1 MNCTKKVYKCKE
13 NVKYLYNSK
22 EMCYTNKKEC
32 DYVPILY
39 TKLFQLLSEKKISK
53 TELQKRIGMSS
64 TTMAKLS
71 KNENVS
77 IKIIGDICKTLNCQ
91 PGDIIEMSNTTD
103 NRLLNLLREEK
114 GMKLK
119 GGLYHQTQV
128 KLAYNSNR
136 IEGSKL
142 SEDQTRYIYET
153 NTIAMEKEET
163 ASIDDIIETINH
175 FQCFDYMLDIADQK
189 LSEDTIKDFHKILK
203 NNTSDSRKEWFNVG
217 DYKKKANMIGDQK
230 TVAPSKVKGEMAKL
244 LINYN
249 QISKI
254 KFEDIIEF
262 HYNFETIHPF
272 QDGNGRVGR
281 MIIFKE
287 CLKNGI
293 DPFIIDE
300 QHKLFY
306 YRGLKEFSEDRGYLI
321 DTCCSAQD
329 RYKELLEYFLEE

>member
-1 MNCTKKVYKCKE
+1 M
-13 NVKYLYNSK
+13 
-22 EMCYTNKKEC
+22 
-32 DYVPILY
+32 PIQY
-39 TKLFQLLSEKKISK
+39 TKLFQLLSEKDISK

-77 IKIIGDICKTLNCQ
+77 IKIIDDICKILNCQ
-91 PGDIIEMSNTTD
+91 PGDIMEMSKTTD
-103 NRLLNLLREEK
+103 NLLLNLLREEK

-153 NTIAMEKEET
+153 NTIAIEKEET

-175 FQCFDYMLDIADQK
+175 FQCFDYMLDIADQI
-189 LSEDTIKDFHKILK
+189 LSEDILKGFHKILK

-217 DYKKKANMIGDQK
+217 DYKKKPNMIGDQK
-230 TVAPSKVKGEMAKL
+230 TVLPSKVKGEMAKL

-249 QISKI
+249 QISKVT
-254 KFEDIIEF
+254 FEDIIEF
-262 HYNFETIHPF
+262 HYNFESIHPF

-287 CLKNGI
+287 CLKNEI
-293 DPFIIDE
+293 VPFIIDE
-300 QHKLFY
+300 QHKIFY
-306 YRGLKEFSEDRGYLI
+306 YRGLKEFPKERGYLI
-321 DTCCSAQD
+321 DTCYSAQD
-329 RYKELLEYFLEE
+329 RYKELLEYFSGE

>member
-1 MNCTKKVYKCKE
+1 M
-13 NVKYLYNSK
+13 
-22 EMCYTNKKEC
+22 
-32 DYVPILY
+32 PIHY
-39 TKLFQLLSEKKISK
+39 SKLFQLLSEKNISK
-53 TELQKRIGMSS
+53 TELQKRVGMSS

-77 IKIIGDICKTLNCQ
+77 IKIIEDICKTLNCQ
-91 PGDIIEMSNTTD
+91 PGDVMEMSNTTD
-103 NRLLNLLREEK
+103 KQLLRMLRDEK
-114 GMKLK
+114 EMSLK

-153 NTIAMEKEET
+153 NTIATEKEET
-163 ASIDDIIETINH
+163 ASIDDITETINH
-175 FQCFDYMLDIADQK
+175 FQCFDYMLDIADER
-189 LSEDTIKDFHKILK
+189 LSEEIIKEFHKILK

-217 DYKKKANMIGDQK
+217 DYKTKPNMIGDQK
-230 TVAPSKVKGEMAKL
+230 TTSPSKVKGEMAKL
-244 LINYN
+244 LVDYN
-249 QISKI
+249 QIQKVT
-254 KFEDIIEF
+254 FEDIVEF

-287 CLKNGI
+287 CLKNEI
-293 DPFIIDE
+293 VPFIIDE

-306 YRGLKEFSEDRGYLI
+306 YRGLKEFSVERGYLI
-321 DTCCSAQD
+321 DTCFSAQD
-329 RYKELLEYFLEE
+329 RYKELLEYFSGE

>member
-1 MNCTKKVYKCKE
+1 
-13 NVKYLYNSK
+13 
-22 EMCYTNKKEC
+22 
-32 DYVPILY
+32 
-39 TKLFQLLSEKKISK
+39 
-53 TELQKRIGMSS
+53 MSS

-77 IKIIGDICKTLNCQ
+77 IKIIDDICKTLNCQ

-103 NRLLNLLREEK
+103 NLLLKLFREEK

-153 NTIAMEKEET
+153 NTIATEKEEA

-189 LSEDTIKDFHKILK
+189 LSEDIIKDFHKILK

-217 DYKKKANMIGDQK
+217 DYKKKPNMIGDQK

-249 QISKI
+249 QISQI
-254 KFEDIIEF
+254 TFEDIIEF
-262 HYNFETIHPF
+262 HYNFESIHPF

-300 QHKLFY
+300 QHKYFY

-321 DTCCSAQD
+321 DTCFSAQD
-329 RYKELLEYFLEE
+329 RYKELLEYFSGE

>member
-1 MNCTKKVYKCKE
+1 M
-13 NVKYLYNSK
+13 
-22 EMCYTNKKEC
+22 
-32 DYVPILY
+32 PIQY
-39 TKLFQLLSEKKISK
+39 TKLFQLLSEKNISK
-53 TELQKRIGMSS
+53 TELQKSIGMSS

-77 IKIIGDICKTLNCQ
+77 IKIIEDICKILNCQ
-91 PGDIIEMSNTTD
+91 PGDIMEMSRTTD
-103 NRLLNLLREEK
+103 NHLLNLLREEK

-153 NTIAMEKEET
+153 NTIVTEKEET
-163 ASIDDIIETINH
+163 ASVDDIIETINH

-189 LSEDTIKDFHKILK
+189 LSEDIMKSFHKILK

-217 DYKKKANMIGDQK
+217 DYKIRPNMIGDQK
-230 TVAPSKVKGEMAKL
+230 TIAPSKVKGEMAKL

-249 QISKI
+249 QILYAS
-254 KFEDIIEF
+254 FEDIIEF
-262 HYNFETIHPF
+262 HYNFESIHPF

-287 CLKNGI
+287 CLKNGVT
-293 DPFIIDE
+293 PFIIDE

-306 YRGLKEFSEDRGYLI
+306 YRGLKQFSEERGYLL
-321 DTCCSAQD
+321 DTCYSAQN
-329 RYKELLEYFLEE
+329 RYKELLAYFAGE

>member
-1 MNCTKKVYKCKE
+1 M
-13 NVKYLYNSK
+13 S
-22 EMCYTNKKEC
+22 
-32 DYVPILY
+32 IHY
-39 TKLFQLLSEKKISK
+39 TKLFQLLSEKNISK

-77 IKIIGDICKTLNCQ
+77 IKIIVDICKTLNCQ
-91 PGDIIEMSNTTD
+91 PGDIMEMSNQI
-103 NRLLNLLREEK
+103 NNSLLHLLREEK
-114 GMKLK
+114 DMKLK

-153 NTIAMEKEET
+153 NTIVTEKDET
-163 ASIDDIIETINH
+163 ASIDDIMETINH
-175 FQCFDYMLDIADQK
+175 FQCFDYMLEIANQD
-189 LSEDTIKDFHKILK
+189 LSEENIKEFHKILK

-217 DYKKKANMIGDQK
+217 DYKKKPNMIGDNK
-230 TVAPSKVKGEMAKL
+230 TVSPSKVKGEMAKL

-249 QISKI
+249 QISEVT
-254 KFEDIIEF
+254 FEDIIEF
-262 HYNFETIHPF
+262 HYNFESIHPF

-287 CLKNGI
+287 CLKNGVV
-293 DPFIIDE
+293 PFIIDN

-306 YRGLKEFSEDRGYLI
+306 YRGLKDFSEEKGYLI
-321 DTCCSAQD
+321 ETCYSAQD
-329 RYKELLEYFLEE
+329 RYKEFLEYFTKE

>member
-1 MNCTKKVYKCKE
+1 M
-13 NVKYLYNSK
+13 
-22 EMCYTNKKEC
+22 
-32 DYVPILY
+32 PIQY
-39 TKLFQLLSEKKISK
+39 TKLFQLLSEKNISK

-64 TTMAKLS
+64 TTMAKLA

-77 IKIIGDICKTLNCQ
+77 MKIIDDICKTLSCQ
-91 PGDIIEMSNTTD
+91 PGDIIEMSNTT
-103 NRLLNLLREEK
+103 NSLLLNLLREEK
-114 GMKLK
+114 SMKLK

-153 NTIAMEKEET
+153 NTIAIEKEQ
-163 ASIDDIIETINH
+163 AVSIDDIMETINH
-175 FQCFDYMLDIADQK
+175 FQCFDYMVDIADQK
-189 LSEDTIKDFHKILK
+189 LSEDMIKNFHKILK
-203 NNTSDSRKEWFNVG
+203 SNTSDSRKEWFNVG
-217 DYKKKANMIGDQK
+217 DYKMKPNMMGDQK

-249 QISKI
+249 QISNI
-254 KFEDIIEF
+254 TFEDIIEF
-262 HYNFETIHPF
+262 HYEFESIHPF

-281 MIIFKE
+281 MIMFKE
-287 CLKNGI
+287 CLKNGV

-306 YRGLKEFSEDRGYLI
+306 YRGLKEFSEERGYLI
-321 DTCCSAQD
+321 DTCYSAQD
-329 RYKELLEYFLEE
+329 RYKELLEYFLGE

>member
-1 MNCTKKVYKCKE
+1 M
-13 NVKYLYNSK
+13 
-22 EMCYTNKKEC
+22 
-32 DYVPILY
+32 PIQY
-39 TKLFQLLSEKKISK
+39 TKLFQLLSEKNISK
-53 TELQKRIGMSS
+53 TALQKRVGMSS

-77 IKIIGDICKTLNCQ
+77 IKIIDDICKTLNCQ
-91 PGDIIEMSNTTD
+91 PGDIMEMSNTTD
-103 NRLLNLLREEK
+103 NPLLNLLREEK

-153 NTIAMEKEET
+153 NTIATEKEET

-175 FQCFDYMLDIADQK
+175 FQCFDYMLDIADQE
-189 LSEDTIKDFHKILK
+189 LSEDIIKEFHKVLK

-217 DYKKKANMIGDQK
+217 DYKKKTNMIGDQK
-230 TVAPSKVKGEMAKL
+230 TVVPSKVKGEMAKM

-254 KFEDIIEF
+254 TFEDIIEF
-262 HYNFETIHPF
+262 HYSFESIHPF

-306 YRGLKEFSEDRGYLI
+306 YKGLKEFPEERGYLI
-321 DTCCSAQD
+321 DTCYSAQD
-329 RYKELLEYFLEE
+329 RYKELLEYLSGE

>member
-1 MNCTKKVYKCKE
+1 M
-13 NVKYLYNSK
+13 
-22 EMCYTNKKEC
+22 
-32 DYVPILY
+32 PIQY
-39 TKLFQLLSEKKISK
+39 TKLFQLLSEKDISK

-77 IKIIGDICKTLNCQ
+77 IKIIEDICKTLNCQ
-91 PGDIIEMSNTTD
+91 PGDIMEISNTSD
-103 NRLLNLLREEK
+103 NLLLNLLREEK

-136 IEGSKL
+136 MEGSKL

-153 NTIAMEKEET
+153 NTIVTEKEEA

-175 FQCFDYMLDIADQK
+175 FQCFDYMIDSADQI
-189 LSEDTIKDFHKILK
+189 LSEEIIKEFHKKLRY
-203 NNTSDSRKEWFNVG
+203 NTSDSRKDWFNVG
-217 DYKKKANMIGDQK
+217 DYKKKPNMIGDLK
-230 TVAPSKVKGEMAKL
+230 TVAPSKVRGEMAKL

-254 KFEDIIEF
+254 TFEDIIEF

-293 DPFIIDE
+293 VPFIIDE
-300 QHKLFY
+300 KHKLFY
-306 YRGLKEFSEDRGYLI
+306 YRGLKEFSEERGYLLE
-321 DTCCSAQD
+321 TCYSAQD
-329 RYKELLEYFLEE
+329 RYKELLEYFSGA

>member
-1 MNCTKKVYKCKE
+1 M
-13 NVKYLYNSK
+13 
-22 EMCYTNKKEC
+22 
-32 DYVPILY
+32 PIQY
-39 TKLFQLLSEKKISK
+39 TKLFQLISEKNISK

-77 IKIIGDICKTLNCQ
+77 IKIIDDICKILNCQ
-91 PGDIIEMSNTTD
+91 PGDIMEMSNTT
-103 NRLLNLLREEK
+103 NNLLLNLLREEK

-153 NTIAMEKEET
+153 NTIATEKEET

-189 LSEDTIKDFHKILK
+189 LSEDIIKDFHKILK

-217 DYKKKANMIGDQK
+217 DYKKMPNMIGDQK

-249 QISKI
+249 QIYKI
-254 KFEDIIEF
+254 TFEDIIGF
-262 HYNFETIHPF
+262 HYNFESIHPF

-321 DTCCSAQD
+321 DTCYSAQD
-329 RYKELLEYFLEE
+329 RYKELLEYFSGE

>member
-1 MNCTKKVYKCKE
+1 
-13 NVKYLYNSK
+13 
-22 EMCYTNKKEC
+22 
-32 DYVPILY
+32 
-39 TKLFQLLSEKKISK
+39 
-53 TELQKRIGMSS
+53 MSS

-77 IKIIGDICKTLNCQ
+77 IKIIDDICKTLNCQ

-103 NRLLNLLREEK
+103 NLLLKLFREEK

-153 NTIAMEKEET
+153 NTIATEKEEA

-189 LSEDTIKDFHKILK
+189 LSEDIIKDFHRILK

-217 DYKKKANMIGDQK
+217 DYKKKPNMIGDQK

-249 QISKI
+249 QISQI
-254 KFEDIIEF
+254 TFEDIIEF
-262 HYNFETIHPF
+262 HYNFESIHPF

-300 QHKLFY
+300 QHKFFY

-321 DTCCSAQD
+321 DTCFSAQE
-329 RYKELLEYFLEE
+329 RYKELLEYFSGE

>member
-1 MNCTKKVYKCKE
+1 M
-13 NVKYLYNSK
+13 
-22 EMCYTNKKEC
+22 
-32 DYVPILY
+32 PIQY
-39 TKLFQLLSEKKISK
+39 TKLFQLLSAKNISK
-53 TELQKRIGMSS
+53 TKLQKSIGMSS

-77 IKIIGDICKTLNCQ
+77 IKIIEDICKMLNCQ
-91 PGDIIEMSNTTD
+91 PGDIMEMSNTTD
-103 NRLLNLLREEK
+103 NHLLNVFREEK
-114 GMKLK
+114 AMKLK

-128 KLAYNSNR
+128 NLAYNSNR

-153 NTIAMEKEET
+153 NTIAIEKEET

-189 LSEDTIKDFHKILK
+189 LSEDIIKGFHKILK

-217 DYKKKANMIGDQK
+217 DYKMKPNMIGDQK
-230 TVAPSKVKGEMAKL
+230 AVAPSKVKGEMTKL
-244 LINYN
+244 IIDYN
-249 QISKI
+249 QISNVT
-254 KFEDIIEF
+254 FEDIIEF
-262 HYNFETIHPF
+262 HYNFESIHPF

-287 CLKNGI
+287 CLKNEI
-293 DPFIIDE
+293 VPFIIDE

-306 YRGLKEFSEDRGYLI
+306 YRGLKEFSEERGYLI
-321 DTCCSAQD
+321 DTCFSAQD
-329 RYKELLEYFLEE
+329 RYKELLVYFSGE

>member
-1 MNCTKKVYKCKE
+1 M
-13 NVKYLYNSK
+13 
-22 EMCYTNKKEC
+22 
-32 DYVPILY
+32 PIQY
-39 TKLFQLLSEKKISK
+39 TKLFQLLSEKNISK

-64 TTMAKLS
+64 TTMAKLA

-77 IKIIGDICKTLNCQ
+77 MKIIDDICKTLSCQ

-103 NRLLNLLREEK
+103 SLLLNLLREEK
-114 GMKLK
+114 SMKLK

-153 NTIAMEKEET
+153 NTIAIEKEE
-163 ASIDDIIETINH
+163 AVSIDDIMETINH
-175 FQCFDYMLDIADQK
+175 FQCFDYMVDIADQK
-189 LSEDTIKDFHKILK
+189 LSEDMIKNFHKILK
-203 NNTSDSRKEWFNVG
+203 SNTSDSRKEWFNVG
-217 DYKKKANMIGDQK
+217 DYKMKPNMIGDQK

-249 QISKI
+249 QISNI
-254 KFEDIIEF
+254 TFEDIIEF
-262 HYNFETIHPF
+262 HYEFESIHPF

-281 MIIFKE
+281 MIMFKE
-287 CLKNGI
+287 CLKNGV

-306 YRGLKEFSEDRGYLI
+306 YRGLKEFSKERGYLI
-321 DTCCSAQD
+321 DTCYSAQD
-329 RYKELLEYFLEE
+329 RYKELLEYFLGE